1 MADLRDSREHGDS
14 GMVGR
19 VFDICCSA
27 VALVLLAPVLI
38 TAAVGIRLCSSGPA
52 LYRAQRVGQG
62 GRPFVM
68 YKMRTMHCRSAAG
81 SSITAADDPRVFALG
96 RLLRAFKIDELPQ
109 LLNVLRGEMSIVGPR
124 PEAVDI
130 VQKHYT
136 PEYLA
141 SLDVRPGLTSPGSI
155 CYYTHGEQLL
165 ADGDAEQYYVSR
177 LLPIK
182 MAIDLAY
189 LRRATFLSDLA
200 VIFRTAAVLALKAA
214 GRKRFPDP
222 PEFTQ
227 FLHTHG
233 NVSSAND
240 AADRSSISSWQCS
253 PDSAGQ
259 PCASR

>member
-1 MADLRDSREHGDS
+1 
-14 GMVGR
+14 MVGR
-19 VFDICCSA
+19 VIDICCSA

-38 TAAVGIRLCSSGPA
+38 TAAVGIRLCSKGPA
-52 LYRAQRVGQG
+52 LYRAQRVGLG
-62 GRPFVM
+62 GQPFVM
-68 YKMRTMHCRSAAG
+68 FKLRTMHCRSAAG
-81 SSITAADDPRVFALG
+81 SSITAADDPRVFAWG

-109 LLNVLRGEMSIVGPR
+109 LLNVVRGEMSIVGPR

-130 VQKHYT
+130 VQNHYT
-136 PEYLA
+136 PDYLL
-141 SLDVRPGLTSPGSI
+141 SLNVRPGLTSPGSI

-189 LRRATFLSDLA
+189 LQRATFFSDLV
-200 VIFRTAAVLALKAA
+200 VICRTASVLALKAM
-214 GRKRFPDP
+214 GRKHFPDP
-222 PEFTQ
+222 PEFTR
-227 FLHTHG
+227 FLH
-233 NVSSAND
+233 NNAVSNSANG
-240 AADRSSISSWQCS
+240 AADKPFIASWKCS